1 MKINPIPHKWYKYVS
16 HTSLPHFSQLNLS
29 QKKKHKSQNKLKK
42 TEGFYS
48 LFFFFGSILFD
59 KIYLLPN
66 LSDFSIGYIA

>member
-1 MKINPIPHKWYKYVS
+1 MKINPIPHKWHKHVS

-29 QKKKHKSQNKLKK
+29 QKKKKAQEPKQAKKLK
-42 TEGFYS
+42 
-48 LFFFFGSILFD
+48 GSILFD